1 MERIAEETANAVTR
15 YASSGR
21 GPVPGFLKQWAEEF
35 TNPPAVH
42 WTEKLEVGVGH
53 AKKYKQGH
61 TKDRYNKIS
70 RRQYKFGKRP
80 FHNKPLLPNRV
91 DPVPTIAVVGD
102 TSASMGKI
110 ELSYIAGTIKGI
122 VDATGAEVM
131 FCACDARAGDVTPI
145 QDWSEIADLLT
156 GGGGTAFGPAFD
168 ALEEEMPQPTTI
180 VYITDGGGT
189 APDEQ
194 PDWIDQVIWCLV
206 GPYKQKPDNSNWKP
220 IDWGTFIE
228 IDE

>member
-1 MERIAEETANAVTR
+1 
-15 YASSGR
+15 
-21 GPVPGFLKQWAEEF
+21 
-35 TNPPAVH
+35 
-42 WTEKLEVGVGH
+42 
-53 AKKYKQGH
+53 
-61 TKDRYNKIS
+61 
-70 RRQYKFGKRP
+70 
-80 FHNKPLLPNRV
+80 
-91 DPVPTIAVVGD
+91 
-102 TSASMGKI
+102 
-110 ELSYIAGTIKGI
+110 
-122 VDATGAEVM
+122 M

-194 PDWIDQVIWCLV
+194 PDWTDQVIWCLV

>member
-1 MERIAEETANAVTR
+1 TANAVTR

-168 ALEEEMPQPTTI
+168 ALEEEMPQ
-180 VYITDGGGT
+180 
-189 APDEQ
+189 
-194 PDWIDQVIWCLV
+194 
-206 GPYKQKPDNSNWKP
+206 
-220 IDWGTFIE
+220 
-228 IDE
+228 